1 MAHKKE
7 QQTMIR
13 RTSPLFLALGLAL
26 LMGAS
31 GCKSKKEAPLDTDL
45 TGSGSGFED
54 TSSGTGLPDVDQES
68 LLFSRDQGL
77 QTVYFDYDSSSLRSD
92 AMATLSENA
101 AKINNVPNVI
111 IQIAGH
117 CDERGTENYNI
128 ALGERRALAV
138 RDHLISLGVS
148 GSRLITI
155 SFGEEM
161 PAVEGTNEAAWRY
174 NRRAEFNRAQAM

>member
-1 MAHKKE
+1 
-7 QQTMIR
+7 MIW
-13 RTSPLFLALGLAL
+13 RTSPLFIALGLAL

-45 TGSGSGFED
+45 SGSSTYDD
-54 TSSGTGLPDVDQES
+54 TSSGTGLPDLDQEA

-77 QTVYFDYDSSSLRSD
+77 QTVYFDYDSSGLRSD
-92 AMATLSENA
+92 ALATLRENA
-101 AKINNVPNVI
+101 EKIRNVPNVI
-111 IQIAGH
+111 IQLAGH

-128 ALGERRALAV
+128 ALGERRALSV
-138 RDHLISLGVS
+138 RDHLISLGVP

-161 PAVEGTNEAAWRY
+161 PAVEGHNEAAWRW
-174 NRRAEFNRAQAM
+174 NRRVEFNRAQAIQ

>member
-1 MAHKKE
+1 
-7 QQTMIR
+7 MIR
-13 RTSPLFLALGLAL
+13 RTSPLFIALGLAL

-45 TGSGSGFED
+45 TAGPGIEEDTSGSGQ
-54 TSSGTGLPDVDQES
+54 PDLDQER
-68 LLFSRDQGL
+68 LLFSPDRGL
-77 QTVYFDYDSSSLRSD
+77 QAIYFDYDSSSLRPD
-92 AMATLSENA
+92 ALATLRDNA
-101 AKINNVPNVI
+101 DKIKNVPNVI
-111 IQIAGH
+111 IQIAGN
-117 CDERGTENYNI
+117 CDERGTEDYNI

-161 PAVEGTNEAAWRY
+161 PAVEGHNEAAWRY

>member
-1 MAHKKE
+1 
-7 QQTMIR
+7 MIR

-31 GCKSKKEAPLDTDL
+31 GCKSKKEEPLDTGMTQDPA
-45 TGSGSGFED
+45 TFEED
-54 TSSGTGLPDVDQES
+54 TSGTGLPDVDQEA
-68 LLFSRDQGL
+68 LLFSPDRGL
-77 QTVYFDYDSSSLRSD
+77 QTVYFDYDSASLRPD
-92 AMATLSENA
+92 ALATLRENA
-101 AKINNVPNVI
+101 DKIKNVPNVI

-117 CDERGTENYNI
+117 CDERGTEDYNI

-148 GSRLITI
+148 GGRLITI

-161 PAVEGTNEAAWRY
+161 PAVEGHTEAAWRY